1 MSCLVQGV
9 QEFLSP
15 IKEKRR
21 LWEGG
26 RRGHI
31 STACSRTPIR
41 PFPGSGETWEMSP
54 AVDLSA
60 KQLDEMSTRP
70 DMVLQYA
77 DSLAERLTLQNGARP
92 IVRIDHRVS
101 LNGRPYQTMID
112 PGVDLAAVSRG
123 SMYANWILPLETSL
137 SDRSMQGEY

>member
-1 MSCLVQGV
+1 
-9 QEFLSP
+9 
-15 IKEKRR
+15 
-21 LWEGG
+21 
-26 RRGHI
+26 
-31 STACSRTPIR
+31 
-41 PFPGSGETWEMSP
+41 MSP